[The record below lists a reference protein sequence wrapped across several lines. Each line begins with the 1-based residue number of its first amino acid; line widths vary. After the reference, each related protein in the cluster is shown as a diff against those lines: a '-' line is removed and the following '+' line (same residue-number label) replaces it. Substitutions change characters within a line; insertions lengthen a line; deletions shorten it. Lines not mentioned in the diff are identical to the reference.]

1 MLTRIRNR
9 LDVKIILSL
18 SFVMAL
24 MIGIYTYND
33 IRNMQMDTVLT
44 AERTLGAFAAA
55 IKGGVNASMKSGH
68 HEDVKQIL
76 DEVNR
81 QSFVDRVL
89 IYNEEGRPLRGV
101 ETSHSASRREM
112 DLSAGILQSVVNGD
126 LTDIRQQGGT
136 QELSYYAPLV
146 NLPECFR
153 CHGSQAKLNGVLRI
167 DFSLRDLDD
176 LIAVRRN
183 RDILWSAILFVLLT
197 SLLGVLLRIVVYRP
211 VKELRDAMVKVHGGA
226 DPPAFSIA
234 GHDELA
240 DLKRSFVEMLHRVT
254 VLHQTNL
261 EKELIHSQEMRRLRA
276 ELQNMFDAMPDGI
289 LLINSEL
296 KIVQSNPRAYELLPE
311 LKIVGDR
318 IQTERL
324 KEMSCPHYNI
334 QQAFQ
339 RAGVRQHQCTVK
351 LPDGQ
356 TRHVHSICAP
366 VIEDGRVAYIV
377 EVIRDITESVKLEHE
392 LEEKTAELIAANKT
406 LSKIANTDSLTQ
418 VYNRHRFDDILT
430 TEIKRYKRRKYSALS
445 LMMIDIDHF
454 KQLNDRYGH
463 LAGDAALREI
473 ASMLKEEMRGTDTVA
488 RFGGEEFV
496 VVMPATDLAG
506 AAHKAE
512 MLRRK
517 TEATE
522 FPGADTPIHM
532 TVSIGVAVYAS
543 GSPSGLINAAD
554 QALYRAKQ
562 AGRNKVVVSGP
573 ESEVT
578 ET

>member
-1 MLTRIRNR
+1 
-9 LDVKIILSL
+9 
-18 SFVMAL
+18 
-24 MIGIYTYND
+24 
-33 IRNMQMDTVLT
+33 
-44 AERTLGAFAAA
+44 
-55 IKGGVNASMKSGH
+55 
-68 HEDVKQIL
+68 
-76 DEVNR
+76 
-81 QSFVDRVL
+81 
-89 IYNEEGRPLRGV
+89 
-101 ETSHSASRREM
+101 
-112 DLSAGILQSVVNGD
+112 
-126 LTDIRQQGGT
+126 
-136 QELSYYAPLV
+136 
-146 NLPECFR
+146 
-153 CHGSQAKLNGVLRI
+153 
-167 DFSLRDLDD
+167 
-176 LIAVRRN
+176 
-183 RDILWSAILFVLLT
+183 
-197 SLLGVLLRIVVYRP
+197 
-211 VKELRDAMVKVHGGA
+211 
-226 DPPAFSIA
+226 
-234 GHDELA
+234 
-240 DLKRSFVEMLHRVT
+240 MLHRVT

-377 EVIRDITESVKLEHE
+377 EVIRDITESVRLEHE
-392 LEEKTAELIAANKT
+392 LEEKTAELIAANRT

-473 ASMLKEEMRGTDTVA
+473 ASMLKEEMRGTDTMA

-512 MLRRK
+512 ALRRK

-562 AGRNKVVVSGP
+562 AGRNKVVMSVP